1 MMTELTAESTILETE
16 ELTKHFGAL
25 TAVSGVNLRVGAG
38 VHSIIGPN
46 GAGKTTLFNL
56 LSGFLKP
63 DKGQILY
70 MGKQIAGLPPY
81 RISQMGIGRS
91 FQITSIFPA
100 LPVRENIRIAAQ
112 SRRRFRYNF
121 LMSCDSLEG
130 VSAATDTVLEQ
141 VGLDQ
146 WADMPARNLPYGLQR
161 CLDIGISLATN
172 PLLILLDEPTSGMGS
187 EDTQRVL
194 ALIRQISQRLPV
206 VLIEHNIDVVLTISD
221 KITVLYQGMLLA
233 EGTPSEI
240 RSHEKV
246 QEAYLGGY

>member
-1 MMTELTAESTILETE
+1 MMAEMTAETAILETRK
-16 ELTKHFGAL
+16 LTKHFGAL
-25 TAVSGVNLRVGAG
+25 AAVNDLNLRVGAG

-63 DKGQILY
+63 DRGQILY
-70 MGKQIAGLPPY
+70 KGTQITGFPPY

-91 FQITSIFPA
+91 FQVTSIFPG

-112 SRRRFRYNF
+112 SRRRARYNF
-121 LMSCDSLEG
+121 LKSCDGLKG
-130 VSAATDTVLEQ
+130 VSAAADMVMQQ
-141 VGLDQ
+141 VGLDE
-146 WADMPARNLPYGLQR
+146 WADALAKNLPYGLQR

-172 PLLILLDEPTSGMGS
+172 PDLILLDEPTSGMSS
-187 EDTQRVL
+187 EDTDRVL
-194 ALIRQISQRLPV
+194 ALIGKISQRLPV

-221 KITVLYQGMLLA
+221 KITVLYQGTLLA

-240 RSHEKV
+240 RSHAKV